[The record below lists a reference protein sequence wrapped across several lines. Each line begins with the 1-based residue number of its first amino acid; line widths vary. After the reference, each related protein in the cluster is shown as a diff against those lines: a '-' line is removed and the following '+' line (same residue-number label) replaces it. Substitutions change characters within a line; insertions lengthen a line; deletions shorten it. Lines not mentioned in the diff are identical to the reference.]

1 MKLRLVKRR
10 WSDRFSAELDIQ
22 IVVLFRRRCNGSV
35 TSHRI
40 PEGAEES
47 SVGMSQPHV
56 QIVAE
61 SCRTYTSAGADAGF
75 PEPDHEVAEDADRVA
90 AVTLAPA
97 PGQRDADFVVRVR
110 RQARVDKSNIG
121 VPDLGLLDEFVVLRD
136 VEFGDLD
143 VGLWEV
149 EPARAARMPS
159 GGGDIYAQGF
169 RTTIACL
176 EKLALSRDLNISL
189 IPL

>member
-1 MKLRLVKRR
+1 
-10 WSDRFSAELDIQ
+10 
-22 IVVLFRRRCNGSV
+22 
-35 TSHRI
+35 
-40 PEGAEES
+40 
-47 SVGMSQPHV
+47 MSQPHV

-61 SCRTYTSAGADAGF
+61 SCRTYTSAGADAGL

-143 VGLWEV
+143 VGLREV
-149 EPARAARMPS
+149 EPARAAHRAGS
-159 GGGDIYAQGF
+159 VLVYGRGY
-169 RTTIACL
+169 R
-176 EKLALSRDLNISL
+176 
-189 IPL
+189 